1 MKVPLFEVDLGQEEE
16 AALLQTLRSKW
27 ISTGP
32 RSEAFEQAFAK
43 AVGAQ
48 HAIAVS
54 NGTAALHLA
63 MIGCNIA
70 PGDEVIVPSLTFVAT
85 ANAVRYVGA
94 KVVFADVRSE
104 QDLTIDPQALEQ
116 LITPRTKAIV
126 VMHYAGFPCEMASIM
141 DFADRNGI
149 SVIEDACHGLL
160 STINGR
166 ALGTI
171 GRAGCFSFFPN
182 KNMTTAEGGMVVTN
196 DAEFARRVRLL
207 RSHAMTAVSYD
218 RARGHAASY
227 DVVDLGYNYRLDD
240 LRAALGIVQLSK
252 MPEDLLLRAR
262 LRAAY
267 EQMLRDLDEVV
278 IPFSGGSNESRSNHI
293 MPIVL
298 RSSDRTHR
306 DKLRTALQERGVQTS
321 VHYPPAHQLSTFSGT
336 SCSLPVTE
344 RLGNSLI
351 TLPLFKSMTREQLS
365 YVVESLKAVL
375 LQ

>member
-1 MKVPLFEVDLGQEEE
+1 MKVPLFDVDLGQEEE
-16 AALLQTLRSKW
+16 AALLETLRSKW

-32 RSEAFEQAFAK
+32 RVEAFEQAFAK

-48 HAIAVS
+48 YAIAVS

-63 MIGCNIA
+63 MIGCNIE
-70 PGDEVIVPSLTFVAT
+70 PDDEVIVPSLTFVAT
-85 ANAVRYVGA
+85 ANAARYVGA

-104 QDLTIDPQALEQ
+104 RDLTIDPEAIER
-116 LITPRTKAIV
+116 LITPRTKAII
-126 VMHYAGFPCEMASIM
+126 VMHYAGFPCHMAPIM
-141 DFADRNGI
+141 NVAARNGI

-160 STINGR
+160 STLNGR

-182 KNMTTAEGGMVVTN
+182 KNMTTAEGGMVVTS
-196 DAEFARRVRLL
+196 DADLARRVRLL
-207 RSHAMTAVSYD
+207 RSHAMTTVSYD

-267 EQMLRDLDEVV
+267 EQMLGDMDEVLV
-278 IPFSGGSNESRSNHI
+278 PFFGGSNESRSNHI
-293 MPIVL
+293 MPIVV
-298 RSSDRTHR
+298 RSSGRIRR
-306 DKLRTALQERGVQTS
+306 DKIRAELQERGVQTS

-336 SCSLPVTE
+336 PCSLPVTE
-344 RLGNSLI
+344 RVGNSLI
-351 TLPLFKSMTREQLS
+351 TLPLFKSITHEHLCH
-365 YVVESLKAVL
+365 VVESLKTVI

>member
-1 MKVPLFEVDLGQEEE
+1 MKVPLFDVDLGQEEE
-16 AALLQTLRSKW
+16 TAVLETLRSKW

-32 RSEAFEQAFAK
+32 RAAAFEEAFAQ
-43 AVGAQ
+43 AVGAE

-63 MIGCNIA
+63 MIGCNIQ

-85 ANAVRYVGA
+85 ANAARYVGA

-104 QDLTIDPQALEQ
+104 QDLTIDPNAVEQ
-116 LITPRTKAIV
+116 RITSRTKAII
-126 VMHYAGFPCEMASIM
+126 VMHYAGFPCDMTSIM
-141 DFADRNGI
+141 GLADSHGI

-160 STINGR
+160 STFNGR

-196 DAEFARRVRLL
+196 DAELARRVRLL
-207 RSHAMTAVSYD
+207 RSHAMTTVSYD

-227 DVVDLGYNYRLDD
+227 DVTDLGYNYRLDD

-252 MPEDLLLRAR
+252 MPQDLALRAQ

-267 EQMLRDLDEVV
+267 EHMLSELGEVV
-278 IPFSGGSNESRSNHI
+278 VPFSGNSNESRSNHI

-298 RSSDRTHR
+298 RTSDRIQR
-306 DKLRTALQERGVQTS
+306 DKVRHELQERGVQTS
-321 VHYPPAHQLSTFSGT
+321 VHYPPAHQLSTFSET

-351 TLPLFKSMTREQLS
+351 TLPLFKLMTKEQLT
-365 YVVESLKAVL
+365 YVVDALKAVL
-375 LQ
+375 SR